1 VQERDFKIKK
11 YHAPVAQIPPHL
23 IEKPQGAPANGQIDQ
38 SPKNISSKA
47 HLPELVIPNL
57 LSPTLD
63 MGSADLVEES
73 NQVDLPVGEAVL
85 V

>member
-1 VQERDFKIKK
+1 
-11 YHAPVAQIPPHL
+11 VAQIPPHL

-47 HLPELVIPNL
+47 HLPDLIISNL
-57 LSPTLD
+57 LSPALEAS
-63 MGSADLVEES
+63 SAEVVEES
-73 NQVDLPVGEAVL
+73 NQNDLGEAVL